1 MLNSERTAT
10 FFGVI
15 VAGASILDWYLFDTL
30 RNPPYTEQER
40 FLYENFLDRPAR
52 VMSFPE
58 MSIVGVA
65 FLLAYCLVIVWS
77 SNLAGQTVKQLWR
90 TVRELTTDKNRR
102 RVILPI
108 SLLSL
113 LAAVPA
119 GYVTILFHNG
129 AYLYPKV
136 MGSYFAMLC
145 GLYVYVFIFSLMLLA
160 TGRRDYGRAATDH
173 RQQGRSQ

>member
-1 MLNSERTAT
+1 
-10 FFGVI
+10 VI
-15 VAGASILDWYLFDTL
+15 VAGASLIDWYLFDTL
-30 RNPPYTEQER
+30 RNPRYTDQER

-58 MSIVGVA
+58 MSIMGVA

-77 SNLAGQTVKQLWR
+77 SNLAWKTVEHLLS
-90 TVRELTTDKNRR
+90 TVRELTTDKNRC

-119 GYVTILFHNG
+119 GYVANLVHNG
-129 AYLYPKV
+129 AYLLPKI
-136 MGSYFAMLC
+136 MGCYFATLC
-145 GLYVYVFIFSLMLLA
+145 GLTLYVITFALMLLA
-160 TGRRDYGRAATDH
+160 TGR
-173 RQQGRSQ
+173 